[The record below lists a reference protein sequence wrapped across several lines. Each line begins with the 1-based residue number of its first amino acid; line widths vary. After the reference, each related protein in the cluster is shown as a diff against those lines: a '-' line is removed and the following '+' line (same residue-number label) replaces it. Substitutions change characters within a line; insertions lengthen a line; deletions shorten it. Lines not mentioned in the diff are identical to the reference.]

1 MSRDELREVLE
12 AILVELKAI
21 RQNTAP
27 TIHWPYPALPEE
39 PVEPP
44 PPFPGPVIVYGVG
57 E

>member
-1 MSRDELREVLE
+1 MSRDELKEVLE

-21 RQNTAP
+21 RLNTAP
-27 TIHWPYPALPEE
+27 TIHWPYPELPEE